1 MLDKNFVAKILM
13 KSCEIGGDFAEV
25 FYEKSKRQ
33 GIFLTKAQVRSI
45 SSEFCSGIG
54 IRIFKDD
61 FFVYLST
68 NNCSE
73 QNIFSLLDKIKAT
86 LDENKL
92 RQNINFSEQLPES
105 ICKNSFCAFA
115 SSKNDKIDFLRRSSL
130 AITAKSNKIALV
142 DASAVEKS
150 RNILIVNS
158 EGLWCEDKQL
168 YNYFLVKPFA
178 EDGNNRFDGY
188 FLRGAQKSADFY
200 LNTNYEQDFEN
211 LVETSVDM
219 LRAEPCPAGKMP
231 VVIAADRGAVLFH
244 EAIGHSLEATHVAK
258 YNSLFSGRK
267 GQKIAH
273 ENVTLVDDATL
284 VDSWGS
290 FNVDDEGNAP
300 QRNLLIENG
309 VLKNYLIDRFH
320 AKLMGEKPNGCS
332 RRHDYTF
339 APTSRMSN
347 TLLLAGKNTPEEII
361 ASVKN
366 GVYVADFT
374 GGSVNPA
381 TSTFNFSAKRAYKIE
396 NGKIT
401 KPLKGVKLIG
411 KSEDILQKIVMVGT
425 DFKLAKG
432 ASVCGSVSGRI
443 PVSHGMPT
451 VKISEITVGGQK

>member
-13 KSCEIGGDFAEV
+13 KSCEIGGDFAEI

-33 GIFLTKAQVRSI
+33 GIFLTKAQVRNV

-73 QNIFSLLDKIKAT
+73 QNIFSLLDKVKEI
-86 LDENKL
+86 LSENKL
-92 RQNINFSEQLPES
+92 TQNINFSVQLTENV
-105 ICKNSFCAFA
+105 CKNSFCAFA

-130 AITAKSNKIALV
+130 AIAAKSNKIAIV

-150 RNILIVNS
+150 RNILIANS

-188 FLRGAQKSADFY
+188 FSRGAQKSADFY
-200 LNTNYEQDFEN
+200 LNTDYGQDFEN

-219 LRAEPCPAGKMP
+219 LCAEPCPAGKMP

-244 EAIGHSLEATHVAK
+244 
-258 YNSLFSGRK
+258 
-267 GQKIAH
+267 
-273 ENVTLVDDATL
+273 
-284 VDSWGS
+284 
-290 FNVDDEGNAP
+290 P

-381 TSTFNFSAKRAYKIE
+381 TSAFNFSAKRAYKIE